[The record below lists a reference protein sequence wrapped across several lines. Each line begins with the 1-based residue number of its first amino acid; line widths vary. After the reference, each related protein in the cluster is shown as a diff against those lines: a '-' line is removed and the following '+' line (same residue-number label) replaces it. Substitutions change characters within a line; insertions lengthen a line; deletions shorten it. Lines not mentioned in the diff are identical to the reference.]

1 MSKNLLADC
10 VGFEW
15 DDWNAGKI
23 WERHRVTPEE
33 AEEVFFHDPFVL
45 KGDAGH
51 SSSEKRYGLLG
62 QTARG
67 RRLFVA
73 FTTRTRQIRV
83 ISALDMNQKESREYR
98 RHEESDS

>member
-1 MSKNLLADC
+1 MSKNPLADC

-15 DDWNAGKI
+15 DNWNVGKI

-45 KGDAGH
+45 KGDTGH
-51 SSSEKRYGLLG
+51 SASEKRYGLLG

-67 RRLFVA
+67 RLLFVA
-73 FTTRTRQIRV
+73 FTIRTRQIRV
-83 ISALDMNQKESREYR
+83 ISARDMNLKESREYR
-98 RHEESDS
+98 RHEERDS